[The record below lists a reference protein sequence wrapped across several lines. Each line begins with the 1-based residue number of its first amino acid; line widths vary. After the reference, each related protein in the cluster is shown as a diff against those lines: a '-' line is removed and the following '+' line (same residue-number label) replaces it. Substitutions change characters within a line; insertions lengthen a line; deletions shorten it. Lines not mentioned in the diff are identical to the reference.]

1 MTDETTG
8 QPRQNAP
15 EAPFT
20 TPAEAPRPAAEDQQP
35 GPAAAPGTASDSAQ
49 QSPEGDPAS
58 SERPAPD
65 VDPATTAPSGSSQP
79 GGTAG
84 ASDPHSSADHTG
96 GSESGDAGSGNAGPD
111 GEDDDSGEVAVSE
124 PGKVMRIGTMAK
136 QLLEEVRNMELDEA
150 GRARLAEIY
159 RRTIDE
165 LSEGMSSELADELKR
180 LNLPFDGES
189 APTAGELRIAQA
201 QLVGWLEGLFHGIQT
216 AIMAQQAL
224 AQQRGGNAQ
233 GALPPGMVVVPQG
246 GEGRSS
252 GNPKDDGHSG
262 TGNYL

>member
-20 TPAEAPRPAAEDQQP
+20 TPAEAPRPAAEDRLP
-35 GPAAAPGTASDSAQ
+35 DPAA
-49 QSPEGDPAS
+49 DPT
-58 SERPAPD
+58 ETD
-65 VDPATTAPSGSSQP
+65 QPSGAHTPSD
-79 GGTAG
+79 AG
-84 ASDPHSSADHTG
+84 DTG
-96 GSESGDAGSGNAGPD
+96 SSESGDAGSGNAGPD

-224 AQQRGGNAQ
+224 AQQRGGHAQ

>member
-1 MTDETTG
+1 MTDDTTG

-20 TPAEAPRPAAEDQQP
+20 TPTEAPRPATDPQSDL
-35 GPAAAPGTASDSAQ
+35 AAPPAPGTAPSAGAPTPDAEPSAPGSDGTR
-49 QSPEGDPAS
+49 SPAGAAAADS
-58 SERPAPD
+58 TDS
-65 VDPATTAPSGSSQP
+65 TTAG
-79 GGTAG
+79 
-84 ASDPHSSADHTG
+84 DTG
-96 GSESGDAGSGNAGPD
+96 GSDTGEAVAGAESDD
-111 GEDDDSGEVAVSE
+111 DDDSGEVAISE

-216 AIMAQQAL
+216 AIMAQQAI
-224 AQQRGGNAQ
+224 AQQRGGQAQ
-233 GALPPGMVVVPQG
+233 GALPPGMVVVPQDS
-246 GEGRSS
+246 EGRAP

>member
-1 MTDETTG
+1 MTDDTTG

-20 TPAEAPRPAAEDQQP
+20 TPTEAPRPATDPQSDL
-35 GPAAAPGTASDSAQ
+35 AAPPAPGTAPSVGTPTPDAEPPTPGSDDAH
-49 QSPEGDPAS
+49 SPTGAAAAGSTDDTDS
-58 SERPAPD
+58 
-65 VDPATTAPSGSSQP
+65 TTA
-79 GGTAG
+79 GGTGESDADDTVAG
-84 ASDPHSSADHTG
+84 TE
-96 GSESGDAGSGNAGPD
+96 SESD
-111 GEDDDSGEVAVSE
+111 EDDDRGEVAISE

-165 LSEGMSSELADELKR
+165 LSEGMSAELADELKR

-216 AIMAQQAL
+216 AIMAQQAI
-224 AQQRGGNAQ
+224 AQQRGGHPQ
-233 GALPPGMVVVPQG
+233 GALPPGMVVVPQD
-246 GEGRSS
+246 GEGRAP